1 MLWAPRMRA
10 AFFLSTMSV
19 LTSRQPFVLGVCCG
33 VVVVL
38 GSLAF
43 SQARIAVLRVLR
55 EGSVRKWNARVG
67 HSSSVSDHTPVE
79 VRRSG
84 SVVDGI
90 SGAIGACTAADR
102 KYATCPHCKS
112 L

>member
-1 MLWAPRMRA
+1 
-10 AFFLSTMSV
+10 MSV

-33 VVVVL
+33 VLAVL

-43 SQARIAVLRVLR
+43 SHARIAVLRILR
-55 EGSVRKWNARVG
+55 ERSVRKWNSRVG
-67 HSSSVSDHTPVE
+67 QSSSASDHIPVE

-84 SVVDGI
+84 SVVDGV
-90 SGAIGACTAADR
+90 SGAIGACTATDREHAAD
-102 KYATCPHCKS
+102 PHRES